1 MPLLHPGSRPNNVA
15 ETLNSIIMKKWWKEG
30 IIYQIYPQS
39 FYDSDGD
46 GIGDLQGIIQK
57 LDYIKSLGVDIIWL
71 NPIYASPLD
80 DNGYDISD
88 YRAINPMYGTMED
101 FDQLLSEM
109 HNRGLKLLMDLVV
122 NHSSDEHVW
131 FKESRKSKDNPYRDY
146 YFWREGKNGGPPNN
160 WPAIF
165 GGSVW
170 EYDETTDQYY
180 LHYFSKKQPD
190 LNWENPKVR
199 QEVIDI
205 VRWWLDK
212 GIDGFRLDVISM
224 ISKDLDFPE
233 AYEANFGE
241 MFTDYFCNGPRVH
254 EFIQEIYQKSL
265 KDYDVMTVGE
275 GPAITKDLGNDYTGQ
290 NRGELDMI
298 FPLDLMFADW
308 GPDGRFDPGS
318 LDRRD
323 IKTYFREWNE
333 ALGDDGWMS
342 IFLDNHDFPR
352 MVSRF
357 GNDTK
362 YRIESA
368 KLLLTMLLTLRGTPS
383 IYHGSE
389 IGMVNIAYNS
399 IAQVKDIES
408 LNYYKDAIEKGMGE
422 TEAIR
427 RIQVAGRDNARTP
440 MQWNDMEHGGF
451 TTGTPWLA
459 SNPNHTSINIE
470 KEESDDAGILSYF
483 RRMTAFRKA
492 NKTLSYGSF
501 TDLDPDHRHIFHYQ
515 RKDADALIVIV
526 MNISDDN
533 TPYKIHQPD
542 LQLAICNYAEEIE
555 QHVLRPWE
563 ARIYT
568 KYG

>member
-1 MPLLHPGSRPNNVA
+1 MWSWPTTVADSR
-15 ETLNSIIMKKWWKEG
+15 NSIIMKKWWKEG

-88 YRAINPMYGTMED
+88 YRAINPIYGTMED
-101 FDQLLSEM
+101 FDELLSEL

-122 NHSSDEHVW
+122 NHSSDEHEW

-146 YFWREGKNGGPPNN
+146 YFWRPGKNGGPPND

-170 EYDETTDQYY
+170 EYDEVTDEYY

-199 QEVIDI
+199 QEVVDI

-224 ISKDLDFPE
+224 ISKYLDFP
-233 AYEANFGE
+233 AADGANFGE
-241 MFTDYFCNGPRVH
+241 MFTQYFCNGPRVH
-254 EFIQEIYQKSL
+254 EFIREVHDKSL

-275 GPAITKDLGNDYTGQ
+275 GPAITKELGNDYTGQ
-290 NRGELDMI
+290 NRGELNMI

-308 GPDGRFDPGS
+308 GLGGRFDPGS

-323 IKTYFREWNE
+323 IKSYFREWND
-333 ALGDDGWMS
+333 ALGYDGWMS
-342 IFLDNHDFPR
+342 VFMDNHDFPR

-357 GNDTK
+357 GNDTT
-362 YRIESA
+362 YRVESS
-368 KLLLTMLLTLRGTPS
+368 KLVLTMLLTLRGTPS
-383 IYHGSE
+383 IHYGSE
-389 IGMVNIAYNS
+389 IGMTNAEFDS
-399 IAQVKDIES
+399 IDQYKDIES
-408 LNYYKDAIEKGMGE
+408 LNFYRDAIEKGM
-422 TEAIR
+422 TNAEAVH
-427 RIQVAGRDNARTP
+427 RIQNSGRDNVRTP
-440 MQWNDMEHGGF
+440 MQWNDSAHGGF
-451 TTGTPWLA
+451 TTGTPWLE
-459 SNPNHTSINIE
+459 SNPVYKSINVE
-470 KEESDDAGILSYF
+470 NEEANDNGILSFF
-483 RRMTAFRKA
+483 RQMTAFRRA
-492 NKTLSYGSF
+492 NKTLAYGSF
-501 TDLDPDHRHIFHYQ
+501 RDLDPEHSHVFNYE
-515 RKDADALIVIV
+515 RKDAQARFIV
-526 MNISDDN
+526 MLNMSDQDITYEMN
-533 TPYKIHQPD
+533 QPGA
-542 LQLAICNYAEEIE
+542 QLLICNYAEGAETSG
-555 QHVLRPWE
+555 LRPWE
-563 ARIYT
+563 ARIYSR
-568 KYG
+568 K

>member
-1 MPLLHPGSRPNNVA
+1 
-15 ETLNSIIMKKWWKEG
+15 MKKWWNEG

-39 FYDSDGD
+39 FYDSNGD
-46 GIGDLQGIIQK
+46 GIGDLRGIIQK

-88 YRAINPMYGTMED
+88 YRVINPIYGTMED
-101 FDQLLSEM
+101 FNELLSEM
-109 HNRGLKLLMDLVV
+109 HKRDLRLIMDLVV
-122 NHSSDEHVW
+122 NHSSDEHQW
-131 FKESRKSKDNPYRDY
+131 FKESRTSKNNPYRDY
-146 YFWREGKNGGPPNN
+146 YFWHPGKNGGPPNN
-160 WPAIF
+160 WPSIF

-170 EYDETTDQYY
+170 EFDDATDEYY
-180 LHYFSKKQPD
+180 LHYFSRKQPD

-199 QEVIDI
+199 KEVIDI

-212 GIDGFRLDVISM
+212 GVDGFRLDVISM
-224 ISKDLDFPE
+224 ISKYLDFPD
-233 AYEANFGE
+233 ADSANFGE
-241 MFTDYFCNGPRVH
+241 IIAQYYCNGPRIH
-254 EFIQEIYQKSL
+254 EFIREVYDKSL
-265 KDYDVMTVGE
+265 KDYDAMTVGE
-275 GPAITKDLGNDYTGQ
+275 GPGITKDLGNDYTGQ
-290 NRGELDMI
+290 NRGELNMI
-298 FPLDLMFADW
+298 FPLDLMTVDW
-308 GPDGRFDPGS
+308 GPEGRFDHGS
-318 LDRRD
+318 LDRHD
-323 IKTYFREWNE
+323 IKSFFREWND

-383 IYHGSE
+383 IYYGSE
-389 IGMVNIAYNS
+389 IGMMNTAYNS
-399 IAQVKDIES
+399 IAQIKDIES
-408 LNYYKDAIEKGMGE
+408 LNYYKDAIEKGMAE
-422 TEAIR
+422 TEAMR

-440 MQWNDMEHGGF
+440 MQWNDKEHGGF

-526 MNISDDN
+526 MNISDDS
-533 TPYKIHQPD
+533 TPYNIHLPD

-563 ARIYT
+563 ARIFT
-568 KYG
+568 KNG

>member
-1 MPLLHPGSRPNNVA
+1 
-15 ETLNSIIMKKWWKEG
+15 MKKWWKEG

-39 FYDSDGD
+39 FYDSTGD

-88 YRAINPMYGTMED
+88 YRAINPIYGTMED
-101 FDQLLSEM
+101 FDELLSEM
-109 HNRGLKLLMDLVV
+109 HHRGLKLLMDLVV
-122 NHSSDEHVW
+122 NHSSDEHDW

-160 WPAIF
+160 WPSIF

-170 EYDETTDQYY
+170 ELDETTDEYY

-190 LNWENPKVR
+190 LNWENPNVR

-224 ISKDLDFPE
+224 ISKYLDFPD
-233 AYEANFGE
+233 ADGANFGE
-241 MFTDYFCNGPRVH
+241 MFTHYFCNGPRVH

-275 GPAITKDLGNDYTGQ
+275 GPAITKELGSDYTGQ

-308 GPDGRFDPGS
+308 GADGRFDPGT

-333 ALGDDGWMS
+333 ALDDDGWMS
-342 IFLDNHDFPR
+342 VFLDNHDFPR

-357 GNDTK
+357 GNDTI
-362 YRIESA
+362 YRDESA

-383 IYHGSE
+383 IHYGSE
-389 IGMVNIAYNS
+389 IGMTNVAIDS
-399 IAQVKDIES
+399 IDQIKDIES
-408 LNYYKDAIEKGMGE
+408 LNFYKQAIDNGMAE
-422 TEAIR
+422 EEAIS
-427 RIQVAGRDNARTP
+427 RIQKSGRDNVRTP
-440 MQWNDMEHGGF
+440 MQWKDSPHGGF
-451 TTGTPWLA
+451 TTATPWLA
-459 SNPNHTSINIE
+459 SNPNYNSLNVE
-470 KEESDDAGILSYF
+470 KEESKDDGILAYF
-483 RRMTAFRKA
+483 RQMTAFRKA
-492 NKTLSYGSF
+492 HKVLSYGSF
-501 TDLDPDHRHIFHYQ
+501 IDLDPEHPHIFHYE
-515 RKDADALIVIV
+515 RKDTNAKIVIILN
-526 MNISDDN
+526 MTDDT
-533 TPYKIHQPD
+533 TPYAVNYPKE
-542 LQLAICNYAEEIE
+542 QLLIYNYKEEINTN
-555 QHVLRPWE
+555 VLRPWE
-563 ARIYT
+563 ARIYQNNP
-568 KYG
+568 